1 MCSSDQEKK
10 NPIHFFF
17 PFWGE
22 EERSS
27 DHQSYNPSKRW
38 LFLSLSV
45 DACPSSPGVNSIRF
59 PHRRSPQEAPVSTL
73 LVCASC
79 VSLCLR
85 GFLPLQGRL
94 IPKTPGKSA
103 NSGFVRDHM
112 FLICSPLGARLLQPR
127 TDQVAMSQRGPV
139 RLERHLPCFFSVC
152 EYTCPPT
159 HTTPS
164 SYLLW
169 LCSYGVLN
177 TVPYLTRYLLMLTK
191 CRVSVSQVVVQG
203 TRPSSPSPISHLLVS
218 AAISRGTCS
227 LVHLST
233 QAWNL
238 WCSRLLTRSWDCK
251 IEQRRNH
258 PWTRTKKPFKYKIQF
273 SSKVAEERCGLK
285 LQIIKPPEKCQPKV

>member
-1 MCSSDQEKK
+1 MPGCSSHAQIRWPCPREAQ
-10 NPIHFFF
+10 
-17 PFWGE
+17 WGLKGIFLV
-22 EERSS
+22 SS
-27 DHQSYNPSKRW
+27 
-38 LFLSLSV
+38 
-45 DACPSSPGVNSIRF
+45 
-59 PHRRSPQEAPVSTL
+59 
-73 LVCASC
+73 VCAST
-79 VSLCLR
+79 R
-85 GFLPLQGRL
+85 AP
-94 IPKTPGKSA
+94 PHTP
-103 NSGFVRDHM
+103 
-112 FLICSPLGARLLQPR
+112 P
-127 TDQVAMSQRGPV
+127 
-139 RLERHLPCFFSVC
+139 
-152 EYTCPPT
+152 
-159 HTTPS
+159 PS

-251 IEQRRNH
+251 IEPRRNH

-285 LQIIKPPEKCQPKV
+285 LQIIKPPEKCQPKVWSELAQCFSILVCSITMWWRVGEEGLGKNVYRVSCFHQSVFINQQLSWF